1 VTRLIVATL
10 AGLTAPLLCPSTA
23 QAHPGR
29 LDRNGCHYDGAAGN
43 GYHCHQDAHPNMDV
57 TAVAKKSRD
66 NICHDTSSANYRQL
80 KYFISYKSMK
90 DCMASGGRKPL

>member
-1 VTRLIVATL
+1 MTRLIAATL
-10 AGLTAPLLCPSTA
+10 AGLLLSMLCTSTA

-29 LDRNGCHYDGAAGN
+29 LDQNGCHYDGGGGI
-43 GYHCHQDAHPNMDV
+43 GYHCHQDPRPNMDV

-66 NICHDTSSANYRQL
+66 NICHDSSSANYRQL

-90 DCMASGGRKPL
+90 DCLASGGRKPL